1 MTKYNLE
8 PFETVAIPPGI
19 VVFNCWALPGP
30 DDTEL
35 YGALVITTD
44 ELLELLKRLNKSFR
58 DGYKGSPPEWD
69 RLAAMSL
76 EIIAG
81 SVATKGR
88 AYCNAGDGNVK
99 PSDMIFTFAALIW
112 AMREAGYS
120 PEEMQHLAMGGGIS
134 FSVVCLTPDEVEVLS
149 KAGNMP
155 SIVRGR
161 AIAFDID
168 LNVCR
173 VRTCDAPIL
182 AERLRGMTPPRTVH

>member
-8 PFETVAIPPGI
+8 PFEAVAIPPGI
-19 VVFNCWALPGP
+19 AVFNCWALPGP
-30 DDTEL
+30 DGSEF
-35 YGALVITTD
+35 YGALVTTTD
-44 ELLELLKRLNKSFR
+44 QLLELLNRLNKSFKEEH
-58 DGYKGSPPEWD
+58 KGTPPSWD

-88 AYCNAGDGNVK
+88 VYCNALDPGDMV
-99 PSDMIFTFAALIW
+99 FTFAALIW
-112 AMREAGYS
+112 AMREGGHS

-134 FSVVCLTPDEVEVLS
+134 FSVVGLTPDEVKLLR
-149 KAGNMP
+149 KAGNVP
-155 SIVRGR
+155 SIVKGR
-161 AIAFDID
+161 ALAFDID

-182 AERLRGMTPPRTVH
+182 AERLKGITPPRTLH